1 MKKVFWVV
9 CALGLLAMPTFADG
23 FYVAGDVGRVKW
35 ASDDVSEAD
44 TAFTLAGGYKFN
56 LPFKDTLALEASY
69 RNLGSLSWDNG
80 LATNKIDL
88 TAVQFSVVA
97 NHSLNE
103 SVSFYGR
110 LGYADV
116 QIDASSDTEG
126 SSSASDDKVFG
137 GVGARYALNQQ
148 FGVYLEY
155 DRYAKIGDVNVS
167 GVLLGLDYQF

>member
-1 MKKVFWVV
+1 MRKALFAV
-9 CALGLLAMPTFADG
+9 CALALMSSSVWADG

-35 ASDDVSEAD
+35 ASDDVSDTD

-69 RNLGSLSWDNG
+69 RNLGSMQWDNG

-88 TAVQFSVVA
+88 TAVQFSVIA

-116 QIDASSDTEG
+116 QIDASNDTEG
-126 SSSASDDKVFG
+126 SSSASNEKVFG
-137 GVGARYALNQQ
+137 GVGGHYAINTA
-148 FGVYLEY
+148 FGIYLEY
-155 DRYAKIGDVNVS
+155 DKYARIGEVNLS
-167 GVLLGLDYQF
+167 GVLLGVDYQF